1 MLNDE
6 TWKKNL
12 KTCQS
17 KKKITIKRKKIIS
30 DRRKNQMKDKF
41 TKNSILKII
50 LNKININIKNK
61 KQIWHVK

>member
-1 MLNDE
+1 MKLE
-6 TWKKNL
+6 KKIL

-17 KKKITIKRKKIIS
+17 KKKITIKRIKIIS

-50 LNKININIKNK
+50 SNKININIKNK
-61 KQIWHVK
+61 KQI